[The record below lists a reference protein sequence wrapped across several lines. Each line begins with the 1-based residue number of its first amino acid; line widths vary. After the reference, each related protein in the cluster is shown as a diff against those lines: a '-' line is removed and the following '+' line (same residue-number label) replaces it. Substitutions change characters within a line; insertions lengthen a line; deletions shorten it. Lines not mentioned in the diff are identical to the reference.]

1 MERKSLAVK
10 IEPDEDSEYHLHYED
25 NLKIKS
31 EVYLPIKSEESLIG
45 EVDVNEEP
53 DCGPGP
59 ITSPPTK
66 EELKDYQK
74 SECCMSPKTF
84 PPIKEEL
91 HDESYAS
98 YYVDKNVKTEM
109 KFLDPSLE
117 LMVCTPHYNTP
128 ENKAQGERDGV
139 ASQPTIVFF
148 RANKIRWITEIVDGA
163 SY

>member
-1 MERKSLAVK
+1 MKKWGIMSRTNATPTPHGSWRSYPWL
-10 IEPDEDSEYHLHYED
+10 PTPRD
-25 NLKIKS
+25 NC
-31 EVYLPIKSEESLIG
+31 IG
-45 EVDVNEEP
+45 LVRNYSDRSTL
-53 DCGPGP
+53 G
-59 ITSPPTK
+59 
-66 EELKDYQK
+66 
-74 SECCMSPKTF
+74 
-84 PPIKEEL
+84 